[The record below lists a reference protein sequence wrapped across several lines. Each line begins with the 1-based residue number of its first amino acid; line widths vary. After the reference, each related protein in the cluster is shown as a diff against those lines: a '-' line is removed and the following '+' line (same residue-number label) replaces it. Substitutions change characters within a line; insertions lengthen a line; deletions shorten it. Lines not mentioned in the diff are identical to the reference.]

1 MKTRRPRRIGLI
13 AALLCAGALPAA
25 ADTIVLDSND
35 VTDWVRVFSSGTW
48 KQKDAC
54 LHPNSLV
61 KFDLSQV
68 IDPANVTSARLYF
81 FVEAVEP
88 GVAIELWHVGDDS
101 WSYGSREPAEL
112 WNWPTADL
120 ISTQVFQDTTS
131 FSVDVTR
138 HLVEEG
144 MVGSREFSVKLTASG
159 PSYPRIRIASP
170 SAPLERMRPRI
181 VVEFVGPPAP
191 PPIPDLAVS
200 PADIRLV
207 PMRPAPGQVAT
218 LQATVRNIGAG
229 GAWNVPVAFYMG
241 EPHAGEPPIGIWI
254 VPYLAPGGGAGTASV
269 AWTADRGLAEI
280 HVVADFEN
288 AVFETDETNNSAL
301 RTFLVADPPEYI
313 VGTESF
319 EHAGRFAWHADF
331 DVPKQFEY
339 PGPKSFYVNHSNS
352 EAYHGEHSMEM
363 YLDGTAD
370 DGTIWIETAVP
381 VEPNSHFDVQVN
393 FEVFRYFQDMAFQP
407 VAAVTLF
414 DPEMERDFQVL
425 EDPAPEGWTLHSYR
439 TTIFSGPY
447 DMVHIAVGLTCTWE
461 TPGTFF
467 IDLVRTVVQQIP
479 PSTVP
484 DRAAE
489 GGDSVQLLQ
498 SRPNPSASLATIAY
512 RLVEPGP
519 VSLQVFDTAGRLL
532 TTLKDG
538 RQAAG
543 FHRVTWDATDGVG
556 RAVPSGVYLYR
567 LRTAGGEQSRKLLI
581 AR

>member
-1 MKTRRPRRIGLI
+1 MRTKLPRRVGLFV
-13 AALLCAGALPAA
+13 ALLCAGALPAT
-25 ADTIVLDSND
+25 ADTIVLDSDD
-35 VTDWVRVFSSGTW
+35 VIDWARVFSSGTW

-54 LHPNSLV
+54 LHPNSLI

-68 IDPANVTSARLYF
+68 IDPTNVISARLQL
-81 FVEAVEP
+81 FVEAVDP

-101 WSYGSREPAEL
+101 WSYASREPAEL
-112 WNWPTADL
+112 WNWPVADL
-120 ISTQVFQDTTS
+120 ISTRVFQDTTS
-131 FSVDVTR
+131 FSVDVTQ

-144 MVGSREFSVKLTASG
+144 MVAGREFSIKLVASG
-159 PSYPRIRIASP
+159 PWYPRIRIASP
-170 SAPLERMRPRI
+170 VAPLERMRPHL
-181 VVEFVGPPAP
+181 VVEFFGPPAP

-200 PADIRLV
+200 PADIRLF
-207 PMRPAPGQVAT
+207 PMRPLPGQAVT
-218 LQATVRNIGAG
+218 IKATVRNIGAG
-229 GAWNVPVAFYMG
+229 GAWNVPVAFYEG

-254 VPYLAPGGGAGTASV
+254 VPYLAPGGGSEVTSV
-269 AWTADRGLAEI
+269 TWNADRGLAEI
-280 HVVADFEN
+280 RAVADFEGV
-288 AVFETDETNNSAL
+288 VFETDETNNIAL
-301 RTFLVADPPEYI
+301 RTFLITDPPEYV

-339 PGPKSFYVNHSNS
+339 PGPKSFYVNHSNG
-352 EAYHGEHSMEM
+352 EAYHGEHSMEL

-381 VEPNSHFDVQVN
+381 VEPNAYYDVQAN
-393 FEVFRYFQDMAFQP
+393 FEVFRYQPDIAFQP

-425 EDPAPEGWTLHSYR
+425 NDPAQDGWTLHSYR
-439 TTIFSGPY
+439 KVIFSGPY
-447 DMVHIAVGLTCTWE
+447 DMVNIAVGLTCTWE

-467 IDLVRTVVQQIP
+467 IDLVRTVVQEIP
-479 PSTVP
+479 PSAVP
-484 DRAAE
+484 N
-489 GGDSVQLLQ
+489 GGAKDSDSVQLLQ
-498 SRPNPSASLATIAY
+498 SRPNPSGSLATIAY

-532 TTLKDG
+532 TTLKEG
-538 RQAAG
+538 RQDAG
-543 FHRVTWDATDGVG
+543 FHRVTWDATDMAG

-567 LRTAGGEQSRKLLI
+567 LRTAGGEQSRKLLV